1 MATPTNIERRT
12 RRHARIRARVK
23 GTLKRPRLSVFKSNR
38 DLYAQLIDDDKGVT
52 LAASSSK
59 GLKGSKSERAKEAAK
74 LIAKAAGATK
84 ITTVTFDRG
93 GYRYTGTIALFAEAA
108 REAGLH

>member
-1 MATPTNIERRT
+1 MDKTTRT
-12 RRHARIRARVK
+12 RRIGRAKRTRAK
-23 GTLKRPRLSVFKSNR
+23 IHGTAVRPRLAVSRSNR
-38 DLYAQLIDDDKGVT
+38 NLYLQLIDDDKGVT

-74 LIAKAAGATK
+74 LIAKAAGAKK

-108 REAGLH
+108 REAGLNF